1 MNVFSVSLLSKV
13 VIEETIRRH
22 LTHIGYVTY
31 VAYMAIVAVGVS
43 QFGPPAAMWPT
54 LVGLLSIITGCG
66 PIGPEF
72 SSGTLQLILVK
83 PINRATY
90 LLSRVA
96 GVLCVIWLAA
106 LVPFACE
113 VICRLIKGQVPW
125 HAMGTTLLNTA
136 VLAILTVSLL
146 TLFGSLTRAYLNVA
160 LYMVLQAALSVIPMM
175 LSLNRERFAAISR
188 VIAVMDQNLY
198 PEAIPGLD
206 WRWLLLVL
214 SNAGVALTLACF
226 VFRSREVPYGAD

>member
-1 MNVFSVSLLSKV
+1 MNLFSRV

-22 LTHIGYVTY
+22 VTDLVYITY
-31 VAYMAIVAVGVS
+31 VAFMAIVAVGVS

-54 LVGLLSIITGCG
+54 LVGLLTIITGCG

-106 LVPFACE
+106 LVAFACE
-113 VICRLIKGQVPW
+113 VIGRLAKGEVPW
-125 HAMGTTLLNTA
+125 QVMGTTLLNT
-136 VLAILTVSLL
+136 VVGTILTVSLL
-146 TLFGSLTRAYLNVA
+146 TLFGSLSRAYLNVA
-160 LYMVLQAALSVIPMM
+160 FYMILQIALSVVP
-175 LSLNRERFAAISR
+175 SLLGLAGNRFAAISR
-188 VIAVMDQNLY
+188 GIVVINQNLY
-198 PEAIPGLD
+198 PSATPGLH
-206 WRWLLLVL
+206 WWWLLLVL
-214 SNAGVALTLACF
+214 SNASVALVLACF

>member
-1 MNVFSVSLLSKV
+1 MNLFSRV

-22 LTHIGYVTY
+22 VTHIGYVTY
-31 VAYMAIVAVGVS
+31 VAFLAIIGVGVS
-43 QFGPPAAMWPT
+43 QFGSPAAMWPT

-106 LVPFACE
+106 IVPFACE
-113 VICRLIKGQVPW
+113 VIGRLAKGEVPLY
-125 HAMGTTLLNTA
+125 AMGATLLNTA

-160 LYMVLQAALSVIPMM
+160 LYMVLQVALNILPML
-175 LSLNRERFAAISR
+175 LSLDRNRFAALAR
-188 VIAVMDQNLY
+188 GIAVIDQNLY
-198 PEAIPGLD
+198 PSAPPGLQ
-206 WRWLLLVL
+206 
-214 SNAGVALTLACF
+214 
-226 VFRSREVPYGAD
+226 

>member
-1 MNVFSVSLLSKV
+1 MNVFSRV

-22 LTHIGYVTY
+22 VTHIGYVTY
-31 VAYMAIVAVGVS
+31 VAFLAIVGVGVS
-43 QFGPPAAMWPT
+43 QFGSPAALWPT

-113 VICRLIKGQVPW
+113 VIGRLAKGDVPLY
-125 HAMGTTLLNTA
+125 AMGATLLNTA

-146 TLFGSLTRAYLNVA
+146 TLFGSFTRAYLNVA
-160 LYMVLQAALSVIPMM
+160 SYMVLQVALNVLPML
-175 LSLNRERFAAISR
+175 LSLDRNRFAGLLRGIV
-188 VIAVMDQNLY
+188 VIEQNLY
-198 PEAIPGLD
+198 PSAPPGVHWPL
-206 WRWLLLVL
+206 LLLVV
-214 SNAGVALTLACF
+214 SNAGVALVLACF

>member
-1 MNVFSVSLLSKV
+1 MNVFSRV

-22 LTHIGYVTY
+22 VTHIGYVTY
-31 VAYMAIVAVGVS
+31 VAFLAILGVGVS
-43 QFGPPAAMWPT
+43 QFGSPAAMWPT

-113 VICRLIKGQVPW
+113 VVGRLAKGDVPLY
-125 HAMGTTLLNTA
+125 AMGATLLNTA

-160 LYMVLQAALSVIPMM
+160 VYMVLQAALSVLPML
-175 LSLNRERFAAISR
+175 LSLDRARFAALSR
-188 VIAVMDQNLY
+188 WITVIDQNLY
-198 PEAIPGLD
+198 PPAPPGFHWPL
-206 WRWLLLVL
+206 LLLVL
-214 SNAGVALTLACF
+214 SNAGVALVLACF

>member
-1 MNVFSVSLLSKV
+1 MNVFSRV
-13 VIEETIRRH
+13 VVEETIRRH
-22 LTHIGYVTY
+22 LTHIGYITY
-31 VAYMAIVAVGVS
+31 VAFMAIVAVGIS
-43 QFGPPAAMWPT
+43 QFGPPGAMWPT

-113 VICRLIKGQVPW
+113 VIGRLTQGEVPW
-125 HAMGTTLLNTA
+125 HAMGATLLNTA

-146 TLFGSLTRAYLNVA
+146 TLFGSLSRAYLNVA
-160 LYMVLQAALSVIPMM
+160 LYMVLQIALSVAPMM
-175 LSLNRERFAAISR
+175 LSLAGNRFAAISR
-188 VIAVMDQNLY
+188 GIGVIAQNLY
-198 PEAIPGLD
+198 PSAMPGLD

>member
-1 MNVFSVSLLSKV
+1 MNLFSRV

-31 VAYMAIVAVGVS
+31 VAFMAIVAIGVS
-43 QFGPPAAMWPT
+43 QFGPPGAMWPT
-54 LVGLLSIITGCG
+54 LVGLLAIITGCG

-83 PINRATY
+83 PVNRATY

-113 VICRLIKGQVPW
+113 VICRLIKGAIPW
-125 HAMGTTLLNTA
+125 QAMGTTLLNTA

-160 LYMVLQAALSVIPMM
+160 IYMVLQVALSVVPMM

-188 VIAVMDQNLY
+188 VIAVIDQNLY
-198 PEAIPGLD
+198 PEALPGLD
-206 WRWLLLVL
+206 WRWLLLVV

>member
-1 MNVFSVSLLSKV
+1 MNVFSRV

-22 LTHIGYVTY
+22 VTHIGYVTY
-31 VAYMAIVAVGVS
+31 VAFLAIIGVGIS
-43 QFGPPAAMWPT
+43 QFAAPSAAWPT
-54 LVGLLSIITGCG
+54 LVGLLAIITGCG

-113 VICRLIKGQVPW
+113 VVGRMAKGEVPW
-125 HAMGTTLLNTA
+125 YAMGAKLLNTA
-136 VLAILTVSLL
+136 ILAILTVSLL
-146 TLFGSLTRAYLNVA
+146 TLFGSLTRAYLNAAIYVA
-160 LYMVLQAALSVIPMM
+160 LQIALSVIPMV
-175 LSLNRERFAAISR
+175 LGLAGRERFAILSR
-188 VIAVMDQNLY
+188 GIGVIDQNLY
-198 PEAIPGLD
+198 PSAISGVD
-206 WRWLLLVL
+206 RQWLLLVL
-214 SNAGVALTLACF
+214 SNAGVAIVLACF

>member
-1 MNVFSVSLLSKV
+1 MNVLSRV

-22 LTHIGYVTY
+22 ITHVGFITY
-31 VAYMAIVAVGVS
+31 VAFLAIVGLGTS
-43 QFGPPAAMWPT
+43 QFAPPAAMWPS
-54 LVGLLSIITGCG
+54 LVGLLAIITGCG

-113 VICRLIKGQVPW
+113 VVGRLTKGEVPLQ
-125 HAMGTTLLNTA
+125 AMATTLANTA
-136 VLAILTVSLL
+136 ASAVLTVSLL
-146 TLFGSLTRAYLNVA
+146 TLFGSVTRAYMNAAIYV
-160 LYMVLQAALSVIPMM
+160 VLQISLSVAPMM
-175 LSLNRERFAAISR
+175 LSLGGKRFEALTRGLA
-188 VIAVMDQNLY
+188 VIDQNLY
-198 PEAIPGLD
+198 PTPPPGFH
-206 WRWLLLVL
+206 WWWLLLVL
-214 SNAGVALTLACF
+214 SNASVALVLACF
-226 VFRSREVPYGAD
+226 AFRSREVPYGAD

>member
-1 MNVFSVSLLSKV
+1 MNLFSRV
-13 VIEETIRRH
+13 VIQETIRRH

-31 VAYMAIVAVGVS
+31 VAFMAIVAVGIS
-43 QFGPPAAMWPT
+43 QFGPPGAMWPT

-113 VICRLIKGQVPW
+113 VIGRLVSNEVPW
-125 HAMGTTLLNTA
+125 SAMGTMLLNTS

-146 TLFGSLTRAYLNVA
+146 TLFGSLSRAYLNVA
-160 LYMVLQAALSVIPMM
+160 LYMVLQILLSVMPTL
-175 LSLNRERFAAISR
+175 LSFNRERFAPISR
-188 VIAVMDQNLY
+188 AIAVIAQNLY
-198 PEAIPGLD
+198 PSAAPGLD
-206 WRWLLLVL
+206 WRWLLLVV

>member
-1 MNVFSVSLLSKV
+1 MNVFSRV
-13 VIEETIRRH
+13 VVQETIRRH
-22 LTHIGYVTY
+22 LTHVGYVTF
-31 VAYMAIVAVGVS
+31 VAFLAIVAVGVS
-43 QFGPPAAMWPT
+43 QFGPPGGMWPT
-54 LVGLLSIITGCG
+54 LVGLLAIITGCG

-83 PINRATY
+83 PVNRATY

-113 VICRLIKGQVPW
+113 VVGRLAKGEVPW
-125 HAMGTTLLNTA
+125 HAMGTTLLNTS
-136 VLAILTVSLL
+136 VLAVLTVSLL

-160 LYMVLQAALSVIPMM
+160 LYMVLQVALSVVPML

-188 VIAVMDQNLY
+188 AIAVIDQNLY
-198 PEAIPGLD
+198 PSAIPGLD

>member
-1 MNVFSVSLLSKV
+1 MNLFSRV

-22 LTHIGYVTY
+22 VTHIGYVTY
-31 VAYMAIVAVGVS
+31 VAFLAIIGVGVS
-43 QFGPPAAMWPT
+43 QFGSPAAMWPT

-72 SSGTLQLILVK
+72 SSGTLELIIVK
-83 PINRATY
+83 PINRATF
-90 LLSRVA
+90 LLWRVA

-106 LVPFACE
+106 IVPFACE
-113 VICRLIKGQVPW
+113 VIGRLAKGEVPLY
-125 HAMGTTLLNTA
+125 AMGATLLNTA

-160 LYMVLQAALSVIPMM
+160 LYMVLQVALNVLPML
-175 LSLNRERFAAISR
+175 LSLDRNRFAGLSR
-188 VIAVMDQNLY
+188 GIAVIEQNLY
-198 PEAIPGLD
+198 PSAPPGLH
-206 WRWLLLVL
+206 WPLLLLVL
-214 SNAGVALTLACF
+214 SNAGVALVLACF

>member
-1 MNVFSVSLLSKV
+1 MNLFSRV
-13 VIEETIRRH
+13 VIQETIRRH

-31 VAYMAIVAVGVS
+31 VAFMAIVAVGVS
-43 QFGPPAAMWPT
+43 QFGPPGAMWPT
-54 LVGLLSIITGCG
+54 LVGLLAIITGCG

-113 VICRLIKGQVPW
+113 VIGRLAKGEVPW

-136 VLAILTVSLL
+136 VLAVLTVSLL

-160 LYMVLQAALSVIPMM
+160 LYMVLQVALSVIPMV
-175 LSLNRERFAAISR
+175 LSLNRERFAAITR
-188 VIAVMDQNLY
+188 AIGVIDQNLY

-206 WRWLLLVL
+206 WRWLLLVV

-226 VFRSREVPYGAD
+226 VFRRREVPYGAD

>member
-1 MNVFSVSLLSKV
+1 MNVFSRI
-13 VIEETIRRH
+13 VIQETIRRH
-22 LTHIGYVTY
+22 LTHIGYVTF
-31 VAYMAIVAVGVS
+31 VAFLAIVAVGVS
-43 QFGPPAAMWPT
+43 QFGPPGAMWPT

-113 VICRLIKGQVPW
+113 VICRLIKGEVPW
-125 HAMGTTLLNTA
+125 HAMGTMLLNTA
-136 VLAILTVSLL
+136 VLAVLTVSLL
-146 TLFGSLTRAYLNVA
+146 TLFGSFTRAYLNVA
-160 LYMVLQAALSVIPMM
+160 LYMVLQVALSVVPML
-175 LSLNRERFAAISR
+175 LSLNRERFAAITR
-188 VIAVMDQNLY
+188 AIGVIDQNLY
-198 PEAIPGLD
+198 PSAMPALD

>member
-1 MNVFSVSLLSKV
+1 MNLFSRV
-13 VIEETIRRH
+13 VIQETIRRH

-31 VAYMAIVAVGVS
+31 VAFLGIVAVGVS
-43 QFGPPAAMWPT
+43 QFGPPGAMWPT

-90 LLSRVA
+90 LVSRVA

-113 VICRLIKGQVPW
+113 VIGRLIKGEVPW
-125 HAMGTTLLNTA
+125 HAMGSTLLNTA

-146 TLFGSLTRAYLNVA
+146 TLLGSLTRAYLNVA
-160 LYMVLQAALSVIPMM
+160 LYMVLQIALGVAPML
-175 LSLNRERFAAISR
+175 LSLDRERFAAISR
-188 VIAVMDQNLY
+188 GIAVIQQNLY
-198 PEAIPGLD
+198 PSAMPGLN
-206 WRWLLLVL
+206 WQWLLLVL